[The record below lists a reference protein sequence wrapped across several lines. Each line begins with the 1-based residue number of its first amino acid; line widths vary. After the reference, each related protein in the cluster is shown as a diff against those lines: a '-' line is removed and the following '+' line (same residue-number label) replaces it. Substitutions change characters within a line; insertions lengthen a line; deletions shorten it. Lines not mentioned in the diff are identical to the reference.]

1 MKLYILILLILAL
14 SSSAF
19 SQKADYELGKPSEL
33 KGCTKLFIDTD
44 LNNRERIVKKLN
56 KLKLKNLK
64 IVGNRSAAEMFLI
77 FSGNSMPLDIGNA
90 RLTELNKANTIPPVI
105 DISVGEGAIL
115 IYGREKGKVRLL
127 FRLNYKQE
135 SQFEDTPADKFAAE
149 FAKYYKKANGL
160 K

>member
-14 SSSAF
+14 GGSAF

-44 LNNRERIVKKLN
+44 LNKRERIVRKLN
-56 KLKLKNLK
+56 KSKLKNLK
-64 IVGNRSAAEMFLI
+64 IVGNRSAAEMFLV

-90 RLTELNKANTIPPVI
+90 RLTELNKNTIPPVI
-105 DISVGEGAIL
+105 DISVGEGAI
-115 IYGREKGKVRLL
+115 IIKGREKGKVRLL
-127 FRLNYKQE
+127 FRLKYKQE
-135 SQFEDTPADKFAAE
+135 SQSEDTPADKFAAE